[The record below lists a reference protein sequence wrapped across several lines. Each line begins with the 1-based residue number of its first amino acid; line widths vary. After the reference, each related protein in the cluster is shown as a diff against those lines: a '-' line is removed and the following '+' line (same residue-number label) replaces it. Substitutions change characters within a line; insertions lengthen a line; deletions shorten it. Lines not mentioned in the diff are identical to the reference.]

1 MALTPAVT
9 ARYLTQMLPMLLL
22 LEAGLL
28 GRLAQRWTPAWPRT
42 ALALGVMLVAAQ
54 PLLATLGHNRIASQK
69 DTRVLATEWL
79 ATHTEPGAG
88 LAFAGSVLMPY
99 GQPEPPK
106 GRPIVARGLDEAT
119 LRTTGADY
127 LITHEHSLYFSSLD
141 DAALARLAPRL
152 RLLAEFDPA
161 ASEDAEL
168 AVFEETDAYYIP
180 VHGFDRVQRPGP
192 LVRIYRFEPRR

>member
-1 MALTPAVT
+1 MPALSQSSGCRLDRDDQAIADPAAEPS
-9 ARYLTQMLPMLLL
+9 ARPSR
-22 LEAGLL
+22 AF
-28 GRLAQRWTPAWPRT
+28 GRSVVPP
-42 ALALGVMLVAAQ
+42 
-54 PLLATLGHNRIASQK
+54 H
-69 DTRVLATEWL
+69 
-79 ATHTEPGAG
+79 AG